1 MKFLRLHY
9 FKVVVFLLLLVV
21 LVIVLAP
28 VLPRLLFSTRIERS
42 TLEVL
47 KQEQLA
53 FLVTDRI
60 TSQIVVEVRES
71 NVLLGKKEGY
81 LIAKAKLYYGI
92 DLNKLQKEN
101 LVWEEETLVVRL
113 PEPEE
118 LDFAVDLESM
128 RYISKRSALM
138 VLADLVKNEDHKEQ
152 LRKQFKETALEYM
165 RQEQLIPDKQDI
177 IRRLSSL
184 EVLFSRYPGMRVEF
198 R

>member
-28 VLPRLLFSTRIERS
+28 ILPKLLLSTRIERS

-101 LVWEEETLVVRL
+101 LVWEDQTLVVRL

-138 VLADLVKNEDHKEQ
+138 VLADLVNNEDHKEQ
-152 LRKQFKETALEYM
+152 LRKQLKATALEYM

-184 EVLFSRYPGMRVEF
+184 EVLFSRYPGITVEF